1 MKPLLLAGAL
11 FAVAV
16 WPPTARADSWCIR
29 DSGGMLSPICAFSSA
44 QECIHAAIV
53 GPSGGVCVR
62 DDADAAVETTKKAS
76 PKRRVSKTYRGR
88 TSAR

>member
-44 QECIHAAIV
+44 QECVRAAIV
-53 GPSGGVCVR
+53 GPSGVVCVR
-62 DDADAAVETTKKAS
+62 EDANVETTRKAP
-76 PKRRVSKTYRGR
+76 PKRRAAKTYRGR

>member
-16 WPPTARADSWCIR
+16 WPEAARADSWCIR

-62 DDADAAVETTKKAS
+62 EDADAAVETTKKA
-76 PKRRVSKTYRGR
+76 PHKRRASKTYWGR